1 MVGKHQNN
9 ITNIILFLKRKL
21 IFNKSDNTFISKLLN
36 MSKNHMKM
44 LKLEGQ
50 KNRSGA
56 QRKNE
61 RYRPWR

>member
-50 KNRSGA
+50 KNKSGA
-56 QRKNE
+56 Q
-61 RYRPWR
+61 